1 SNTVAADPQTITAN
15 VTAGDNGL
23 EGESWNYEVTVNVAN
38 AAQLNFS
45 QQPPSSTEYG
55 SNFTSD
61 VIVQIEDE
69 YGHLVTDAT
78 DEVVMSLTDD
88 SDGAAI
94 VGTATVNA
102 VDGVATFADISV
114 NKVGTYT
121 FTATADGLDGGESE
135 EFAITKKDI
144 TLTVDNDPA
153 ITKAY
158 DGTNTATL
166 VADNYSL
173 TGVESGDVVTVTGTA
188 AYADELVGEEKDITV
203 DGFVLGG
210 ADAANYNLTTPD
222 AATTGAITK
231 KDITLT

>member
-1 SNTVAADPQTITAN
+1 
-15 VTAGDNGL
+15 
-23 EGESWNYEVTVNVAN
+23 
-38 AAQLNFS
+38 
-45 QQPPSSTEYG
+45 STEYG

-69 YGHLVTDAT
+69 YGNLVTDAT
-78 DEVVMSLTDD
+78 DEVVLSLTDD

-166 VADNYSL
+166 VADNYSQIGRASCRDS
-173 TGVESGDVVTVTGTA
+173 TESGMDAASGDVRV
-188 AYADELVGEEKDITV
+188 
-203 DGFVLGG
+203 
-210 ADAANYNLTTPD
+210 
-222 AATTGAITK
+222 
-231 KDITLT
+231 